1 MNAIRKIGN
10 LLRLLWQAFGSYAWG
25 IALMAAL
32 SFLSGILEGIGITAI
47 IPLFS
52 FIGGGEHAADD
63 ISLAIAGLFRLAH
76 LPFTAK
82 FLLIFMAALFLAK
95 ALFLFISQQITAKIM
110 ADFEERT
117 RATLLR
123 ATFAA
128 KWPSLSSQK
137 VGHLDQMLTTEVT
150 ASSSI
155 LYYLSSAVL
164 VLANLIVYSILVF
177 NISSVIAL
185 LAFFSGIIIFF
196 AFLPLLRRVK
206 IISIDMVREN
216 KKLAHFANE
225 HVIGAKTLKAMH
237 LERQILERGAAL
249 LSRMRALY
257 LKISFVRNL
266 SASLLQLTGVFF
278 VVGLFAFL
286 YKTSSFEFASFA
298 VVVYAL
304 NKVITNI
311 QYAQNQA
318 HVMSAQT
325 PYLESI
331 LLYEDEARK
340 NRESDTGT
348 IPFRFEKELTFSNA
362 DFKYRPGEPALS
374 SVTLSIK
381 RGEMVGLIGP
391 SGSGKTTVVDL
402 LLRLIE
408 PERGAILLD
417 GIPSADV
424 RLSEWRNRIGYM
436 SQDVFLL
443 NDTIENNIRFYD
455 ASLSESDIIEA
466 SRVANIYDFVQS
478 LPDGLKTTVGER
490 GLSLSVGQRQRIAL
504 ARVLARKPELLILDE
519 ATSALDN
526 ESEALIQKSI
536 ERLRG
541 GVTVVVIAHRLST
554 IMHAD
559 RLYLLEKGK
568 VTEEGRP
575 DVLLKQ
581 EGSRFARLYHSH
593 SSPIIGVKHL
603 KS

>member
-1 MNAIRKIGN
+1 MNIFRKLKN
-10 LLRLLWQAFGSYAWG
+10 LFSLLRRAFKGYEWG

-32 SFLSGILEGIGITAI
+32 SFLSGFLEGIGITAI

-52 FIGGGEHAADD
+52 FIGGGEQATDT
-63 ISLAIAGLFRLAH
+63 ISLAIAEFFRFLH

-82 FLLIFMAALFLAK
+82 FLLIFMAALFIFK
-95 ALFLFISQQITAKIM
+95 ALFLFFSQQVTAKIM
-110 ADFEERT
+110 ADFEQRM
-117 RATLLR
+117 RGILLKATLS
-123 ATFAA
+123 AT
-128 KWPSLSSQK
+128 WPFLSLQK
-137 VGHLDQMLTTEVT
+137 VGHLDQMLTTEVA

-185 LAFFSGIIIFF
+185 LAFFSGVIIFF

-225 HVIGAKTLKAMH
+225 HVIGGKTLKAMH
-237 LERQILERGAAL
+237 LEQHALEKGAAL
-249 LSRMRALY
+249 LSLMRKLY
-257 LKISFVRNL
+257 LKTSFFRNM

-318 HVMSAQT
+318 HVMSAQI
-325 PYLESI
+325 PYLEST
-331 LLYEDEARK
+331 LRYEGEALK
-340 NRESDTGT
+340 NREPDTGDV
-348 IPFRFEKELTFSNA
+348 PFRFEKELTFSGV
-362 DFKYRPGEPALS
+362 DFKYRPEEPALS

-381 RGEMVGLIGP
+381 KGEMIGLIGP

-408 PERGAILLD
+408 PERGRILLD
-417 GIPSADV
+417 GTPSADV
-424 RLSEWRNRIGYM
+424 RLSEWRAHIGYM

-455 ASLSESDIIEA
+455 ASLAERDIIEA

-478 LPDGLKTTVGER
+478 LPDGFKTAVGER

-541 GVTVVVIAHRLST
+541 GVTMVVIAHRLST
-554 IMHAD
+554 VMHAD
-559 RLYLLEKGK
+559 RLYILEKGEI
-568 VTEEGRP
+568 VEEGKP
-575 DVLLKQ
+575 DILLKQ
-581 EGSRFARLYHSH
+581 ENSRFAKLYHSH
-593 SSPIIGVKHL
+593 AKNT
-603 KS
+603 